1 MFLAKSNN
9 IFVKIQNVQI
19 AKCICSNFRR
29 NVRGVQPAPQA
40 AHHQWHECGVSCFWE
55 VWVVFWELWFFGIFF
70 GGRGGVLFG
79 GVSFLGRVVFFG
91 TVEFF
96 LRDGFFWDGWYF
108 FRDGW
113 VVVHWLL
120 ESDCSGWLTFAL
132 DDLMKKRHSIVSPPP
147 TSSPPPASSSPP
159 SPSSSPPPSPGSLSP
174 AAWTATMPGSPS
186 YFKTTQ
192 IWSTG
197 KLLSN
202 DDSLMLPMNMTEGY
216 LSCKLILKICFV
228 KVWLLPQF
236 PWLWIMFFDYL
247 VLARKWCFDL
257 NWLLDIVPSPSRFL
271 IELSI
276 SMTSYFNNLLFCKRK
291 MVERK
296 YKVSY
301 K

>member
-40 AHHQWHECGVSCFWE
+40 VHHQWHECGVSFFLGGMSCFLGA
-55 VWVVFWELWFFGIFF
+55 VNFWDFFWGE
-70 GGRGGVLFG
+70 
-79 GVSFLGRVVFFG
+79 GVSFIWRGEFFG
-91 TVEFF
+91 TG
-96 LRDGFFWDGWYF
+96 GFFWDGWVFLEGWFFLGWVVF

-147 TSSPPPASSSPP
+147 TSSPPPASSS
-159 SPSSSPPPSPGSLSP
+159 SSSPPPSPGSLSP

-197 KLLSN
+197 KLLNN

-216 LSCKLILKICFV
+216 LSCELILKICFV

-247 VLARKWCFDL
+247 VLARKLCFDL

>member
-40 AHHQWHECGVSCFWE
+40 VHHQWHECGVSFFWE
-55 VWVVFWELWFFGIFF
+55 VWVVFFGM
-70 GGRGGVLFG
+70 GG
-79 GVSFLGRVVFFG
+79 
-91 TVEFF
+91 
-96 LRDGFFWDGWYF
+96 F

-197 KLLSN
+197 KLLNN
-202 DDSLMLPMNMTEGY
+202 DDNLMLPMNMTEGY
-216 LSCKLILKICFV
+216 LSSKLILKICFV

-247 VLARKWCFDL
+247 VLARKLCFDL

-271 IELSI
+271 IELSSLI
-276 SMTSYFNNLLFCKRK
+276 FLNDIVLQQSFVLQKK
-291 MVERK
+291 DGWK
-296 YKVSY
+296 KI
-301 K
+301 